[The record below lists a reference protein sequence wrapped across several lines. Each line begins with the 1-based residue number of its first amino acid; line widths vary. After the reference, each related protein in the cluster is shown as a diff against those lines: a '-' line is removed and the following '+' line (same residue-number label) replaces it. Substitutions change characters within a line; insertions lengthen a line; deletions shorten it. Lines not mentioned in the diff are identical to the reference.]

1 MIPILPAIA
10 GNVAR
15 IGLTAS
21 SAKSFGGQV
30 AQSFPFGVG
39 YASGTYVGF
48 PGNYQ
53 SKQGLSRAKTYYS
66 SSAIIDMLKT
76 ILDGFRQLYLKDS
89 NLNGLMDYL
98 TINSPMPIRIT
109 VV

>member
-53 SKQGLSRAKTYYS
+53 SKQGLSRAKTYYIS
-66 SSAIIDMLKT
+66 DRK
-76 ILDGFRQLYLKDS
+76 
-89 NLNGLMDYL
+89 
-98 TINSPMPIRIT
+98 MPGRKFSMYRTSWFNKRVYSRKYRKYIYVHKYNAYRRRY
-109 VV
+109 